1 MSLADLVSAYIGC
14 WHKAKDLKS
23 ELRSCKQVEVPILTS
38 LSLISLVVSADV
50 KQHLKNEAKDLGC
63 QSLEKTGTQ
72 RGSTG
77 ASPLK
82 HKAGPSSD

>member
-1 MSLADLVSAYIGC
+1 M
-14 WHKAKDLKS
+14 
-23 ELRSCKQVEVPILTS
+23 EVPILS
-38 LSLISLVVSADV
+38 LSLISLVVSADI

-63 QSLEKTGTQ
+63 QSLEKRGTQ